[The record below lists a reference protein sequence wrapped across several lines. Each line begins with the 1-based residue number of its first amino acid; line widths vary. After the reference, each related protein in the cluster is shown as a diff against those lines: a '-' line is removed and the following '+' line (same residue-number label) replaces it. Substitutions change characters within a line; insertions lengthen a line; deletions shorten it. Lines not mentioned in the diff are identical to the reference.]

1 MNRHFSDA
9 WYYQKRAASHLRS
22 GLAEEL
28 APVED
33 RVRRAAGRERSPEPK
48 RLEKVQR
55 ELRRAEGKGKHA
67 LRGAKGRIDGYR
79 GSAVTASE

>member
-9 WYYQKRAASHLRS
+9 WYYQKRAASHLRA

-28 APVED
+28 APVEN

-48 RLEKVQR
+48 RLEKVQH
-55 ELRRAEGKGKHA
+55 ELRRAEGRGKHA
-67 LRGAKGRIDGYR
+67 LKGAKGRIDDYR
-79 GSAVTASE
+79 GSAATASE